1 MKYAAFLSVA
11 RLLNQRLHV
20 TPLLFGSLGLE
31 RRLNTDL
38 NADDIDVLIPERY
51 VKSDWITL
59 RALMAEQGYR
69 VIDESEH
76 EFDRDGIRIAFAG
89 IESLAPF
96 AGIDVS
102 GIPVISDGGAEYMLL
117 SLSDYL
123 KVYTASSKDGY
134 RKNVKHKQDQQ
145 KIDWIRRVLESE

>member
-11 RLLNQRLHV
+11 RLLNRRLQV

-31 RRLNTDL
+31 RRLNADL
-38 NADDIDVLIPERY
+38 NADDIDVLLPERY
-51 VKSDWITL
+51 VKDDWTAL
-59 RALMAEQGYR
+59 RALMESEGYR
-69 VIDESEH
+69 LMDESEH

-102 GIPVISDGGAEYMLL
+102 GIPVISDGGADYMLL
-117 SLSDYL
+117 TLSDYL

-145 KIDWIRRVLESE
+145 KTDLIRRALESE

>member
-11 RLLNQRLHV
+11 RLLNRRLNV
-20 TPLLFGSLGLE
+20 VPLLFGSLGLE

-38 NADDIDVLIPERY
+38 NADDIDVLLPERY
-51 VKSDWITL
+51 VMDDWTAL
-59 RALMAEQGYR
+59 RALMESEGYR
-69 VIDESEH
+69 LMDESEH
-76 EFDRDGIRIAFAG
+76 EFEKSGIRVAFAG

-102 GIPVISDGGAEYMLL
+102 GIPVISDGGADYMLL
-117 SLSDYL
+117 TLSDYL

-145 KIDWIRRVLESE
+145 KIDLIRRVLESE